1 MIAEAR
7 ANREQ
12 PRQPQQAIGYS
23 GAAPSR
29 GSRGG
34 GGGGRGPSDDEAYAS
49 RLAQQ
54 EARRAGMYR

>member
-34 GGGGRGPSDDEAYAS
+34 GGGRGSSDDEAYAP